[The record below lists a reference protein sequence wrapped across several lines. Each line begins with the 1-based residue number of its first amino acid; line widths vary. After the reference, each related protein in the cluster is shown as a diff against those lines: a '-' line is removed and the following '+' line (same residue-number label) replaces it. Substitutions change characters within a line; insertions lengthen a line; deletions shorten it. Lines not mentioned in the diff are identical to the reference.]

1 MKSKENPVT
10 SDARHLGSLLLDE
23 GLVTEDQLDKAM
35 AAQEESGLPLGKVLV
50 DEGLVAE
57 TDLVRTLAR
66 QIGIEFV
73 DLDEQNV
80 DPAAT
85 ALIPDYLQVRFTAL
99 PIGFDDDGKLIV
111 AMADPANVI
120 AIDDMRAASGREISA
135 RVATRSALE
144 DAIQRYSSYSESVT
158 DLAEAAIADNDDAT
172 SLDDIEADSEEAPV
186 VKLLNTVITRAI
198 GERASDIH
206 IEPGERDLRIRFRID
221 GVLHEVMT
229 TPRTIA
235 NAVVSRVKIMADLN
249 IAERRVPQDGRVSLK
264 VGDRAIDLRVATLP
278 SIYGEKV
285 VMRILDKSG
294 GVASLEDLGFL
305 EHNLE
310 RYAESYTKPYGAI
323 LVTGPTG
330 SGKTTTLYSTL
341 DILNEPD
348 VNIITV
354 EDPVEYRLEG
364 LTQVQVNRKA
374 GLLFATALKSILRAD
389 PDIVL
394 IGEIRDGE
402 TAKIAIEAALTG
414 HLVLSTLHTN
424 DAPSSIN
431 RLVDMDVEPFLVSS
445 AIDAVLAQRL
455 ARRLCDKCKVSYKPT
470 REELEGVRWD
480 FERLDHPDIY
490 RAEGCKSCSD
500 TGYRGRVSIN
510 ELMTVT
516 EEIQRLT
523 VERSSSDEM
532 MKVAVEQGMLTL
544 RDDGLEKV
552 KLGYTSL
559 EEVLRV
565 VV

>member
-1 MKSKENPVT
+1 
-10 SDARHLGSLLLDE
+10 
-23 GLVTEDQLDKAM
+23 M

-80 DPAAT
+80 DPAAS
-85 ALIPDYLQVRFTAL
+85 ALVPDYLQVRFTAL
-99 PIGFDDDGKLIV
+99 PIGFDEEGKLIV

-158 DLAEAAIADNDDAT
+158 DLAEAALADNDDAT
-172 SLDDIEADSEEAPV
+172 NLDDIEADAEEAPV

-198 GERASDIH
+198 AERASDIH
-206 IEPGERDLRIRFRID
+206 IEPGERELRIRFRID

-294 GVASLEDLGFL
+294 GVATLEDLGFL
-305 EHNLE
+305 QANLDRFE
-310 RYAESYTKPYGAI
+310 ESYTKPYGAI

-341 DILNEPD
+341 AILNQPH

-354 EDPVEYRLEG
+354 EDPVEYRLDG

-389 PDIVL
+389 PDILL

-455 ARRLCDKCKVSYKPT
+455 ARRLCDKCKVSYKPS
-470 REELEGVRWD
+470 RQELEVVQWD
-480 FERLDHPDIY
+480 FERLDHPEIY
-490 RAEGCKSCSD
+490 RAEGCKACSD
-500 TGYRGRVSIN
+500 TGYRGRVAIN

-523 VERSSSDEM
+523 VERAASDDV
-532 MKVAVEQGMLTL
+532 KRVAIEQGMLTL

-552 KLGYTSL
+552 KLGQTSL